1 MSIWIKFWAPGKKTK
16 GKVPENEEKNFMLIF
31 VLLRV
36 LCGEKIMKE
45 KTIGILGGMGPEATV
60 DCHAR
65 IIQNTPAKTD
75 QQHLRV
81 VIDSNP
87 KVPDRTA
94 AITGK
99 GPSPVPVLV
108 NGCRALQAAGA
119 DFIIIPCVSAH
130 FYLAEIRRQ
139 VKLPILSIYDAVADT
154 ISSDHPDIR
163 TVGLMGTSGT
173 ISGGL
178 FQKRLAAANC
188 KTIVPDDR
196 QQAKVMAAIYDIK
209 NSAAPRSRKQITLD
223 LVAVALSLV
232 SEGAQG
238 IIAGCT
244 EIPLALAQQHLSVPY
259 FDALTI
265 LARAAII
272 EAGRKPVS

>member
-1 MSIWIKFWAPGKKTK
+1 
-16 GKVPENEEKNFMLIF
+16 
-31 VLLRV
+31 
-36 LCGEKIMKE
+36 
-45 KTIGILGGMGPEATV
+45 MGPEATV
-60 DCHAR
+60 DCYAR

-81 VIDSNP
+81 IIDSNP

-108 NGCRALQAAGA
+108 NGCRVLQAAGA

-130 FYLAEIRRQ
+130 FYLDEIRRQ

-163 TVGLMGTSGT
+163 TIGLMGTSGT

-178 FQKRLAAANC
+178 FQKRLAAANIQ
-188 KTIVPDDR
+188 TIVPDDS

-209 NSAAPRSRKQITLD
+209 NSALPRSRKQITLD

-232 SEGAQG
+232 SDGAQG